1 MIKTWYYPE
10 REFIF
15 CSYIETRTV
24 RLAYAE
30 RCRWKSAWF
39 PPERGEEASE
49 RRQTFGLNCG
59 NLCVCRS
66 CRDSGKGEKNVTST
80 YLQKCMLVFLPKLL
94 QSFIKVCFSP
104 RPEYISVCK
113 QSKIRTDSCSAER
126 KKKKSRLLPLPAQE
140 ARFSF
145 SSHMAAHK
153 LEQKVSLAG
162 I

>member
-1 MIKTWYYPE
+1 MKAWYYTE
-10 REFIF
+10 RDFIF
-15 CSYIETRTV
+15 CSYSIHSNQDSQ
-24 RLAYAE
+24 AGI
-30 RCRWKSAWF
+30 CRALQMKIGMIPS
-39 PPERGEEASE
+39 RGGEEASK
-49 RRQTFGLNCG
+49 RRQTFGLNCE

-66 CRDSGKGEKNVTST
+66 CRDSAKGEKNVTST
-80 YLQKCMLVFLPKLL
+80 YLQKCMLVL
-94 QSFIKVCFSP
+94 QSFIKVYFSP
-104 RPEYISVCK
+104 RLECVSMCK
-113 QSKIRTDSCSAER
+113 QSKIRTDSCLAER